1 MTDLSIFIKL
11 INDGTVGA
19 RVAQYDWTGGW
30 TTAEFYEIGG
40 NTCLFL
46 LKESGGIVHIH
57 RMNDNGSVGAKIDER
72 DWSDG
77 WTHAKPYK
85 VGANPFLFLLKKGDG
100 TVHIHHLIK

>member
-1 MTDLSIFIKL
+1 
-11 INDGTVGA
+11 
-19 RVAQYDWTGGW
+19 
-30 TTAEFYEIGG
+30 
-40 NTCLFL
+40 
-46 LKESGGIVHIH
+46 LKESSGIVHIH